1 MVTSRSLSLFDNFNQ
16 LTPYAVGFDRIFDN
30 LSRYVDNNAT
40 STGFPPYN
48 IRKEGDYNYVIELA
62 LAGFGKDDI
71 ELEVAYSTLSIRSTK
86 KPLAEDVSSN
96 EDTVYRGI
104 SYRKFERKFTL
115 AEDVVVNEAKLEN
128 GMLILNLERVV
139 PEEKKPRLIKVK

>member
-1 MVTSRSLSLFDNFNQ
+1 MNTSRALSLLDNFNQ

-30 LSRYVDNNAT
+30 LSRYTSDNMQ

-62 LAGFGKDDI
+62 LAGFGKKDI
-71 ELEVAYSTLSIRSTK
+71 EVEVADGTLSVRSVK
-86 KPLAEDVSSN
+86 ENSEDES
-96 EDTVYRGI
+96 TVYRGI
-104 SYRKFERKFTL
+104 SSRRFERKFTM
-115 AEDVVVNEAKLEN
+115 ADDIVVNGAKLEN
-128 GMLILNLERVV
+128 GMLTVELERVV

>member
-1 MVTSRSLSLFDNFNQ
+1 MNTSRALSLLDNFNQ

-30 LSRYVDNNAT
+30 LSRYTSDNMQ

-62 LAGFGKDDI
+62 LAGFGKEDI
-71 ELEVAYSTLSIRSTK
+71 EVEVADGTLSVRSVK
-86 KPLAEDVSSN
+86 ENSEDES
-96 EDTVYRGI
+96 TVYRGI
-104 SYRKFERKFTL
+104 SSRRFERKFTM
-115 AEDVVVNEAKLEN
+115 ADDIVVNGAKLEN
-128 GMLILNLERVV
+128 GMLTVEFERVV